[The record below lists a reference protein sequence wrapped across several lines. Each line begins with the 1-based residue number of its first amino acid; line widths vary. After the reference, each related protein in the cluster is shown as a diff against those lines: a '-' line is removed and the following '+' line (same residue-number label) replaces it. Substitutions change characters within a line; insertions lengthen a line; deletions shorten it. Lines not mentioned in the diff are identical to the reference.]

1 MARNSVANA
10 ATAPRRCLDH
20 SKRGPF
26 ACGWWCCWRISRA
39 PQRIA
44 LVPEGFSRLSVY
56 QYLPFAEH
64 ACFFVIIGIAW
75 MIRFAVFSHVVAE
88 SAEAFFLASG
98 GQTSLAV
105 ILSALAGKIVRGVSL
120 VAVLNQAHG
129 VS

>member
-1 MARNSVANA
+1 LR
-10 ATAPRRCLDH
+10 
-20 SKRGPF
+20 
-26 ACGWWCCWRISRA
+26 
-39 PQRIA
+39 
-44 LVPEGFSRLSVY
+44 FS
-56 QYLPFAEH
+56 
-64 ACFFVIIGIAW
+64 G
-75 MIRFAVFSHVVAE
+75 HVVAE